1 MLARQQQFLDY
12 LHHERGLSP
21 RTRSAYQR
29 DLALFSEE
37 LSRLEIDDLKQVN
50 EHHVRGLIA
59 RLHRQGLG
67 SRSLQRL
74 LSAIRSFY
82 RWLMKEGL
90 AEHNPA
96 AAVKAPKGQK
106 KLPATLD
113 TDAVTR
119 LLDIKDD
126 TPLAIRDKAIME
138 LFYSSGLRLSELAG
152 LRWDQIDPAPG

>member
-1 MLARQQQFLDY
+1 MKQRQQFLDY

-21 RTRSAYQR
+21 RTRSAYRR
-29 DLALFSEE
+29 DLSLFFEE
-37 LSRLEIDDLKQVN
+37 LDNLDICDLNQV
-50 EHHVRGLIA
+50 HQHQVRGLVA

-82 RWLMKEGL
+82 RWAMKEGL

-96 AAVKAPKGQK
+96 VPVKAPRAQK

-113 TDAVTR
+113 TDTVTR

-152 LRWDQIDPAPG
+152 LRWDQIDPHRG